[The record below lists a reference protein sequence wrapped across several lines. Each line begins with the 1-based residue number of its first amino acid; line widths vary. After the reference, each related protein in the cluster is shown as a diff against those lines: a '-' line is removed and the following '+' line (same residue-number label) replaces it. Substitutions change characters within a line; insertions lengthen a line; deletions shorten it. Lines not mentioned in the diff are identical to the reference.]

1 MLHQKIFFPIV
12 PLNTDASPALIW
24 KFLLY
29 WYYDWGFFFLIYTF
43 IGLYIYV
50 SMYIYMY
57 FWSLYL
63 CDLSSRRISLV
74 CLFLLN
80 SGCFFPP
87 VSNLLINVS
96 FVINLGNEK
105 VEDYMNLYILS
116 DCPNKHQLSFTM
128 VFYFLAFLFYSSA
141 LISFHA

>member
-1 MLHQKIFFPIV
+1 
-12 PLNTDASPALIW
+12 
-24 KFLLY
+24 
-29 WYYDWGFFFLIYTF
+29 
-43 IGLYIYV
+43 
-50 SMYIYMY
+50 MYIYMY